1 MPEHKASCRTVRAQ
15 GVFNMKI
22 DELLKEKG
30 HSLSYEFFSPKDERG
45 ETSLFAA
52 IHSLARFKPTFV
64 SVTYGAGGGTS
75 KNTRHVVE
83 RIIAETS
90 LNVMPHITCINQSR
104 ESLEAI
110 LNGYKEIGINNI
122 MALRGDPPLDEYG
135 NPIMPKS
142 RYYAR
147 DLVRWIRPLGGY
159 SIGVAVY
166 PEGHLDMPN
175 LEEDILFTKEKVDAG
190 ADFGITQMFF
200 DNGFFYAFME
210 RARRVGIDI
219 PIIAA
224 IMPISDIERMRVF
237 CQRCGT
243 SLPDSCAKRFEN
255 TSKTEAFEIGIELAC
270 EQVDDLM
277 RNGVSCFHFYTLNRG
292 EAVERI
298 ISDLGLQNLGDT

>member
-1 MPEHKASCRTVRAQ
+1 
-15 GVFNMKI
+15 MKI
-22 DELLKEKG
+22 DKLLKEKG
-30 HSLSYEFFSPKDERG
+30 HSLSFEFFSPRDDQS
-45 ETSLFAA
+45 ETTLFTT
-52 IHSLARFKPTFV
+52 IHNLARFKPTFV

-75 KNTRHVVE
+75 KNTRHVIE
-83 RIIAETS
+83 RIISETS
-90 LNVMPHITCINQSR
+90 LNAMPHITCINQSR
-104 ESLEAI
+104 ESLESI

-122 MALRGDPPLDEYG
+122 MALRGDPPVDVAG
-135 NPIMPKS
+135 NPIMPSS

-175 LEEDILFTKEKVDAG
+175 LEDDILFTKEKVDAG

-200 DNGFFYAFME
+200 DNNFFYAFME
-210 RARRVGIDI
+210 RATRVGINV

-224 IMPISDIERMRVF
+224 IMPISDITRMRVF

-243 SLPDSCAKRFEN
+243 SLPESCVKRFDN
-255 TSKTEAFEIGIELAC
+255 VSKAEAFEIGIEMAC
-270 EQVDDLM
+270 EQVEDLM
-277 RNGVSCFHFYTLNRG
+277 QNGVRFFHFYTLNRG

-298 ISDLGLQNLGDT
+298 ISNLGLQKFGSE